1 MAYILRNINPGTTI
15 MKSIDEVNTYLLA
28 EVAKIKSLPVES
40 VTLESHILYDL
51 YFDSV
56 DLIDLLTSIEYDLN
70 VVIGDDELENFTTLA
85 SVSQAILQ
93 CGK

>member
-1 MAYILRNINPGTTI
+1 
-15 MKSIDEVNTYLLA
+15 MKSIDEINTYLLA

-56 DLIDLLTSIEYDLN
+56 DLIDLLTSIEYDLH
-70 VVIGDDELENFTTLA
+70 VVIDDDELDKFTTLA
-85 SVSQAILQ
+85 SVSQTILRFS
-93 CGK
+93 K